1 VASTQT
7 SAFEAHRAAVRG
19 RLARVGVHAAGPS
32 SVSWKI
38 NREIIVVAGW
48 GRAIL
53 LQFAHPLVAAG
64 VSDHSSY
71 RGGLISSFRRLTS
84 TVGAMLSLT
93 FGGEEE
99 AIAAAAGINCIH
111 DRIHGTLASAAGVF
125 PAGQRYSAHDP
136 ELLTWV
142 HATLLES
149 VPLTYELLVGPLT
162 QEERE
167 RYCAEAAIMEPLLD
181 IPQGSLPRTVAEN
194 DRYMREML
202 GSGRIAITDTSRAL
216 ARALLFPPRA
226 YLLWPA
232 FRALRVITIGLLP
245 PPIRAHYGFAW
256 RPGDARAFSRWTAL
270 LRTLQ
275 HAAPRLIREWPAA
288 RRQSPHRPPVSAAH
302 QARRT

>member
-1 VASTQT
+1 M
-7 SAFEAHRAAVRG
+7 RG
-19 RLARVGVHAAGPS
+19 RLARVGVHEAGPS
-32 SVSWKI
+32 SASWKI

-71 RGGLISSFRRLTS
+71 RGGLLSSFRRLTS

-93 FGGEEE
+93 FGGEKE

-111 DRIHGTLASAAGVF
+111 DRIQGTLASAAGVF

-167 RYCAEAAIMEPLLD
+167 RYCAEAAIIEPLLD
-181 IPQGSLPRTVAEN
+181 IPEGSLPRTVAEN
-194 DRYMREML
+194 DRYMRQML

-216 ARALLFPPRA
+216 ARDLLFPPRA

-232 FRALRVITIGLLP
+232 FRALRIITIGLLP
-245 PPIRAHYGFAW
+245 PPIRAQYGFAW
-256 RPGDARAFSRWTAL
+256 RPRDARAFSRWAAL
-270 LRTLQ
+270 LRALH
-275 HAAPRLIREWPAA
+275 HAAPRLMREWPAA
-288 RRQSPHRPPVSAAH
+288 RRQFPHRLPASPAH
-302 QARRT
+302 PARRT

>member
-1 VASTQT
+1 VAWTQT
-7 SAFEAHRAAVRG
+7 PAFEGHRAAVRD
-19 RLARVGVHAAGPS
+19 RLARAGVHDAGPS

-71 RGGLISSFRRLTS
+71 RGGLLSSFRRLTS
-84 TVGAMLSLT
+84 TVGAMLSLS
-93 FGGEEE
+93 FGSEEE
-99 AIAAAAGINCIH
+99 VIAAAAGINCIH

-149 VPLTYELLVGPLT
+149 VPLTYELLVGPLMPD
-162 QEERE
+162 ERD

-181 IPQGSLPRTVAEN
+181 IPAGSLARTVTDN
-194 DRYMREML
+194 DRYMQEML
-202 GSGRIAITDTSRAL
+202 GSGRIAISDTSRAL

-232 FRALRVITIGLLP
+232 FRALRIITIGLLP
-245 PPIRAHYGFAW
+245 PPIRVQYGFAW
-256 RPGDARAFSRWTAL
+256 GPRDARAFSRWTAL
-270 LRTLQ
+270 LKSLQ
-275 HAAPRLIREWPAA
+275 RAAPRLMREWPAA
-288 RRQSPHRPPVSAAH
+288 RRQSPHRLPVSPA
-302 QARRT
+302 QPARRM

>member
-1 VASTQT
+1 VASAQT
-7 SAFEAHRAAVRG
+7 SAFEAHRVAVRG
-19 RLARVGVHAAGPS
+19 RLARLGVHEADPS

-38 NREIIVVAGW
+38 NREIIVVTGW

-71 RGGLISSFRRLTS
+71 RGGLLSSFRRLTS

-99 AIAAAAGINCIH
+99 VIAAAAGINYIH
-111 DRIHGTLASAAGVF
+111 DRIHGTLAFAAGVF

-162 QEERE
+162 HEERE

-181 IPQGSLPRTVAEN
+181 IPEGSLPRTVAEN

-202 GSGRIAITDTSRAL
+202 GSGRIAVTDTSRAL
-216 ARALLFPPRA
+216 ARALLFPPRG
-226 YLLWPA
+226 YLVWPA
-232 FRALRVITIGLLP
+232 FRALRIITIGLLP
-245 PPIRAHYGFAW
+245 APIRAQYGFPW
-256 RPGDARAFSRWTAL
+256 GPREARAFSRWSTL
-270 LRTLQ
+270 LRTLH
-275 HAAPRLIREWPAA
+275 HAAPRRIREWPAA
-288 RRQSPHRPPVSAAH
+288 RRRPRQGPPVPSAH
-302 QARRT
+302 SARRT